1 MQRWMQQIPC
11 FYDDMANDAGTFESN
26 ICSLVRASS
35 TESLN
40 EFDSLLVHALKLS
53 IRGSDDKDNFSV
65 SDIFLMY
72 SQTVHLLCKSQHNK
86 VVPSGEEM
94 LGYLIHRFQVSDSP
108 IDKNECMNIE
118 PSSLEF

>member
-11 FYDDMANDAGTFESN
+11 VYNDIANDAGTFESN

-35 TESLN
+35 NESHN
-40 EFDSLLVHALKLS
+40 KIDSLLVQALELS
-53 IRGSDDKDNFSV
+53 KQGYSDKDNFSV

-108 IDKNECMNIE
+108 IDQNECMNIE
-118 PSSLEF
+118 PTSLEL